1 MVLEVTNLS
10 KKKLT
15 LLSSDHYP
23 TQGFSI
29 NSGAV
34 VKIKKAVSRPSAVIF
49 NAQDDGS
56 KEPLYLNGLHK
67 ISVTPSLSPLQV
79 VKLTVTGEG
88 WYGHFWLSFHC
99 FSFPHSILFHFSP
112 FHFHPLYF
120 FPLPSFNCVQSYS
133 FMFICFHSFLSF
145 SFYWQVHICKSIC
158 KPICKSK
165 QVLINEGINNPN
177 YTQCQ
182 QNSSDSCH
190 QAGSPS
196 HQGSYRVL
204 NS

>member
-49 NAQDDGS
+49 NAHDDGS
-56 KEPLYLNGLHK
+56 KEALYLNGLHK

-79 VKLTVTGEG
+79 VKLTVTREG
-88 WYGHFWLSFHC
+88 WCGHFLLSFDC
-99 FSFPHSILFHFSP
+99 FSFPFPFIALLTIFEIHSISI
-112 FHFHPLYF
+112 
-120 FPLPSFNCVQSYS
+120 SFIS
-133 FMFICFHSFLSF
+133 FHS
-145 SFYWQVHICKSIC
+145 V
-158 KPICKSK
+158 P
-165 QVLINEGINNPN
+165 
-177 YTQCQ
+177 
-182 QNSSDSCH
+182 
-190 QAGSPS
+190 
-196 HQGSYRVL
+196 
-204 NS
+204 

>member
-29 NSGAV
+29 NSGSV

-88 WYGHFWLSFHC
+88 WYGHFLLSFPIP
-99 FSFPHSILFHFSP
+99 FYSTSNHSISIR
-112 FHFHPLYF
+112 
-120 FPLPSFNCVQSYS
+120 SIS
-133 FMFICFHSFLSF
+133 FHSLRLIVSNPIPSCLFVSIRF
-145 SFYWQVHICKSIC
+145 SHFRFIGKSITTNMQI
-158 KPICKSK
+158 KTGFN
-165 QVLINEGINNPN
+165 QWRN
-177 YTQCQ
+177 Q
-182 QNSSDSCH
+182 
-190 QAGSPS
+190 
-196 HQGSYRVL
+196 
-204 NS
+204 

>member
-29 NSGAV
+29 NSGSV

-79 VKLTVTGEG
+79 VKLTVTREG
-88 WYGHFWLSFHC
+88 WYGRFCFLS
-99 FSFPHSILFHFSP
+99 ISP
-112 FHFHPLYF
+112 FLR
-120 FPLPSFNCVQSYS
+120 LICVQSYS
-133 FMFICFHSFLSF
+133 FMSICFHSFLSF
-145 SFYWQVHICKSIC
+145 SFYWQVH
-158 KPICKSK
+158 
-165 QVLINEGINNPN
+165 NNQHAN
-177 YTQCQ
+177 
-182 QNSSDSCH
+182 QN
-190 QAGSPS
+190 
-196 HQGSYRVL
+196 RF
-204 NS
+204 

>member
-29 NSGAV
+29 KSGTV

-88 WYGHFWLSFHC
+88 WYGHFLLSFHC
-99 FSFPHSILFHFSP
+99 FSFPHSILFRSI
-112 FHFHPLYF
+112 
-120 FPLPSFNCVQSYS
+120 S
-133 FMFICFHSFLSF
+133 FHSLRLIVSNPIPSCLFVSIRF
-145 SFYWQVHICKSIC
+145 SHFRFIGKSITTNMQI
-158 KPICKSK
+158 KTGFN
-165 QVLINEGINNPN
+165 Q
-177 YTQCQ
+177 
-182 QNSSDSCH
+182 
-190 QAGSPS
+190 
-196 HQGSYRVL
+196 
-204 NS
+204 

>member
-1 MVLEVTNLS
+1 MVLEVTNLA

-88 WYGHFWLSFHC
+88 WYGHFC
-99 FSFPHSILFHFSP
+99 FLSP
-112 FHFHPLYF
+112 FHFIPLLTIPF
-120 FPLPSFNCVQSYS
+120 QSVL
-133 FMFICFHSFLSF
+133 FLSTPF
-145 SFYWQVHICKSIC
+145 V
-158 KPICKSK
+158 
-165 QVLINEGINNPN
+165 
-177 YTQCQ
+177 
-182 QNSSDSCH
+182 
-190 QAGSPS
+190 
-196 HQGSYRVL
+196 
-204 NS
+204 

>member
-56 KEPLYLNGLHK
+56 KEPLYLNGLQK

-79 VKLTVTGEG
+79 VKLTVSREG
-88 WYGHFWLSFHC
+88 WYGHFCFLSIAFL
-99 FSFPHSILFHFSP
+99 PHSISFHF
-112 FHFHPLYF
+112 
-120 FPLPSFNCVQSYS
+120 
-133 FMFICFHSFLSF
+133 
-145 SFYWQVHICKSIC
+145 
-158 KPICKSK
+158 
-165 QVLINEGINNPN
+165 
-177 YTQCQ
+177 
-182 QNSSDSCH
+182 
-190 QAGSPS
+190 
-196 HQGSYRVL
+196 
-204 NS
+204 

>member
-1 MVLEVTNLS
+1 MVLEVTNLA

-88 WYGHFWLSFHC
+88 WYGHFLLSFYC
-99 FSFPHSILFHFSP
+99 FSFPRSILFHF
-112 FHFHPLYF
+112 
-120 FPLPSFNCVQSYS
+120 
-133 FMFICFHSFLSF
+133 
-145 SFYWQVHICKSIC
+145 
-158 KPICKSK
+158 
-165 QVLINEGINNPN
+165 
-177 YTQCQ
+177 
-182 QNSSDSCH
+182 
-190 QAGSPS
+190 
-196 HQGSYRVL
+196 
-204 NS
+204 

>member
-1 MVLEVTNLS
+1 MVLEVTNLA

-88 WYGHFWLSFHC
+88 WYGHFLLSFPIP
-99 FSFPHSILFHFSP
+99 FYSTSNHSISIRSISFHSLRLIVSNPIPSCLFVSM
-112 FHFHPLYF
+112 
-120 FPLPSFNCVQSYS
+120 FNCVLPYS
-133 FMFICFHSFLSF
+133 FMFICFHSFLSI
-145 SFYWQVHICKSIC
+145 SFYWQVH
-158 KPICKSK
+158 
-165 QVLINEGINNPN
+165 NNQHAN
-177 YTQCQ
+177 
-182 QNSSDSCH
+182 QN
-190 QAGSPS
+190 
-196 HQGSYRVL
+196 RF
-204 NS
+204 

>member
-29 NSGAV
+29 NSGTV

-56 KEPLYLNGLHK
+56 KEPLYLNGLQK

-79 VKLTVTGEG
+79 VKLTVTRGG
-88 WYGHFWLSFHC
+88 WYGHFSLSFHC
-99 FSFPHSILFHFSP
+99 FSSSFSFIPLLTVFKIHSISIRSISFHSV
-112 FHFHPLYF
+112 
-120 FPLPSFNCVQSYS
+120 PSFNLCP
-133 FMFICFHSFLSF
+133 ILFLHVYLFPFVSLIF
-145 SFYWQVHICKSIC
+145 
-158 KPICKSK
+158 
-165 QVLINEGINNPN
+165 VLL
-177 YTQCQ
+177 
-182 QNSSDSCH
+182 
-190 QAGSPS
+190 ASP
-196 HQGSYRVL
+196 
-204 NS
+204 